1 LILFFST
8 KICFSDEMR
17 ITKVFRQKPKTGIL
31 MLNMGGPSTLPE
43 VKPFLSR
50 LFNDRDLLKLPF
62 NQELMAKFITER
74 RYR

>member
-1 LILFFST
+1 
-8 KICFSDEMR
+8 M
-17 ITKVFRQKPKTGIL
+17 FRQKPKTGIL